1 MSNKSNKKMGLFSAM
16 MILVGSVIGSG
27 IFMTPGK
34 VAAAAGSIGPTIIAW
49 VAAGACGILCALV
62 YAELAPMMPKAGGA
76 YVFIRE
82 ALGDGPAFAYGWS
95 MTFGSFLPVIAMLA
109 TAFCTNLAIFFPG
122 LTVTGQRIV
131 GTVIIL
137 ALMVANLCGVKFGS
151 LIQNIFTVGKL
162 GALALVIF
170 GGLFVLEG
178 GNFLSMTTE
187 TVEWGNSLNAAVPAL
202 LAFGGYYTLAY
213 MSEEIDNP
221 KRNLPLATIFGMG
234 IVILVNV
241 LLNLSCIGAVG
252 FKELAGA
259 DTPVSMAAMT
269 IFGPIGAAIVTLGA
283 LISIFG
289 SLNGAI
295 MGPPRVVYAMSKE
308 NMPFGFFSKLH
319 PKFNTPYIT
328 LIIFGVVAI
337 FFLWTGSFMT
347 LLMMGT
353 FVSRLLECIVALSLI
368 VLRKKK
374 PDAERPFKMWGY
386 PVTAV
391 LTILITGTLVCMVDP
406 TQILH
411 GLLLMATSIPAY
423 LIFKHTLKKKAQE
436 PAVK

>member
-1 MSNKSNKKMGLFSAM
+1 
-16 MILVGSVIGSG
+16 
-27 IFMTPGK
+27 
-34 VAAAAGSIGPTIIAW
+34 
-49 VAAGACGILCALV
+49 
-62 YAELAPMMPKAGGA
+62 
-76 YVFIRE
+76 
-82 ALGDGPAFAYGWS
+82 
-95 MTFGSFLPVIAMLA
+95 
-109 TAFCTNLAIFFPG
+109 
-122 LTVTGQRIV
+122 
-131 GTVIIL
+131 
-137 ALMVANLCGVKFGS
+137 
-151 LIQNIFTVGKL
+151 
-162 GALALVIF
+162 
-170 GGLFVLEG
+170 
-178 GNFLSMTTE
+178 
-187 TVEWGNSLNAAVPAL
+187 
-202 LAFGGYYTLAY
+202 

-295 MGPPRVVYAMSKE
+295 MGPPRVVYAMSKD
-308 NMPFGFFSKLH
+308 NMLFGFFSKLH

-353 FVSRLLECIVALSLI
+353 FVSVSYTHLDVYKRQGSIRFANREEGGARV
-368 VLRKKK
+368 
-374 PDAERPFKMWGY
+374 D
-386 PVTAV
+386 
-391 LTILITGTLVCMVDP
+391 ILIPLQKP
-406 TQILH
+406 
-411 GLLLMATSIPAY
+411 PAAGRG
-423 LIFKHTLKKKAQE
+423 AQ
-436 PAVK
+436 P

>member
-151 LIQNIFTVGKL
+151 LIQNIFTVGKR

-170 GGLFVLEG
+170 GGLFVLKG
-178 GNFLSMTTE
+178 GTFLSMTTE

-295 MGPPRVVYAMSKE
+295 MGPPRVVYAMSKD
-308 NMPFGFFSKLH
+308 NMLFGFFSKLH
-319 PKFNTPYIT
+319 PKFNTP
-328 LIIFGVVAI
+328 LHHPDHLRRGRDLLPVDRLVHDPAHDGHLRLPSAGVYRRPLADRAAQKEAGCRAPVQDVGLPGHCGAHH
-337 FFLWTGSFMT
+337 
-347 LLMMGT
+347 
-353 FVSRLLECIVALSLI
+353 
-368 VLRKKK
+368 
-374 PDAERPFKMWGY
+374 PDHRHPG
-386 PVTAV
+386 
-391 LTILITGTLVCMVDP
+391 
-406 TQILH
+406 LH
-411 GLLLMATSIPAY
+411 GRSHPDPAR
-423 LIFKHTLKKKAQE
+423 
-436 PAVK
+436 PAADGHLHPRLSDL